1 MRATAETSQTGH
13 PGGRHDDGIDAGTV
27 LPGALAFDEETAPR
41 RWRGLAVALAGVVI
55 VVIAWLAGVWSRNAD
70 IEALHRG
77 SARRLDTLTAAL
89 FAPTDKFSYMPGM
102 VARYGKIVQALETP
116 QNPARITGANELLY
130 EINAAAKSAVVY
142 VLDRN
147 GLVIASSNWQQ
158 PESFVGQNYAFRPY
172 FQDALRGGE
181 GRFYAMGTTSL
192 LPGYYFSSPV
202 TRGDAIIGV
211 AVVKIDMSN
220 FDRAW
225 NGRDSVV
232 VSDHN
237 GVIFLST
244 QDDWKYRPMQS
255 LSDAALQELKRTRQ
269 YENVLKPPLRTTP
282 VEEYGPDERM
292 LRIAATDEAAGGDTE
307 YFVRS
312 GKLPGSSWTVSVLTP
327 VADIDAR
334 AHRSALFG
342 AAGGVFLLVLALYV
356 LQVRANLREREAS
369 RQALERAHGAL
380 AQQHRRLQTVSE
392 ELRVTSA
399 TDPLTGAYNR
409 RYFFEAADKMLAA
422 QRRTDGALA
431 VMMIDVDHFKEINDV
446 YGHPAGDR
454 VLQTMTAIARDV
466 LRDTD
471 LFARFG
477 GEEFI
482 VALPNTS
489 VAEAAAVA
497 ERLRQRVAAQPF
509 AFQGHSIDVR
519 VSCGVAM
526 HGAENASIEDTIK
539 RADVA
544 LYRAKSLGRNRV
556 ESA

>member
-1 MRATAETSQTGH
+1 
-13 PGGRHDDGIDAGTV
+13 
-27 LPGALAFDEETAPR
+27 
-41 RWRGLAVALAGVVI
+41 
-55 VVIAWLAGVWSRNAD
+55 
-70 IEALHRG
+70 
-77 SARRLDTLTAAL
+77 
-89 FAPTDKFSYMPGM
+89 
-102 VARYGKIVQALETP
+102 
-116 QNPARITGANELLY
+116 
-130 EINAAAKSAVVY
+130 
-142 VLDRN
+142 
-147 GLVIASSNWQQ
+147 
-158 PESFVGQNYAFRPY
+158 
-172 FQDALRGGE
+172 
-181 GRFYAMGTTSL
+181 
-192 LPGYYFSSPV
+192 
-202 TRGDAIIGV
+202 
-211 AVVKIDMSN
+211 
-220 FDRAW
+220 
-225 NGRDSVV
+225 
-232 VSDHN
+232 
-237 GVIFLST
+237 
-244 QDDWKYRPMQS
+244 
-255 LSDAALQELKRTRQ
+255 
-269 YENVLKPPLRTTP
+269 
-282 VEEYGPDERM
+282 
-292 LRIAATDEAAGGDTE
+292 
-307 YFVRS
+307 
-312 GKLPGSSWTVSVLTP
+312 
-327 VADIDAR
+327 
-334 AHRSALFG
+334 
-342 AAGGVFLLVLALYV
+342 
-356 LQVRANLREREAS
+356 REREAS

-392 ELRVTSA
+392 ELRVTSS

-431 VMMIDVDHFKEINDV
+431 VIMIDVDHFKEINDV

-497 ERLRQRVAAQPF
+497 ERLRQRVAAQPC

>member
-1 MRATAETSQTGH
+1 MQATAETIQTGH
-13 PGGRHDDGIDAGTV
+13 AGGGIDIGTV
-27 LPGALAFDEETAPR
+27 LTADLPFDAASAPR

-55 VVIAWLAGVWSRNAD
+55 VALAGLAGVWSRHDD
-70 IEALHRG
+70 IETLHRG
-77 SARRLDTLTAAL
+77 SARRLETLSAAL
-89 FAPTDKFSYMPGM
+89 FAPTDKFSYLPGM
-102 VARYGKIVQALETP
+102 VARYRKIVQALESP
-116 QNPARITGANELLY
+116 QNPARVAEANQLLY
-130 EINAAAKSAVVY
+130 DINADAKSAVVY
-142 VLDRN
+142 VLDRT
-147 GLVIASSNWQQ
+147 GLVIASSNWRE

-181 GRFYAMGTTSL
+181 GRFYAMGATSL

-202 TRGDAIIGV
+202 TRGDAIVGV
-211 AVVKIDMSN
+211 AVVKIDLSN

-225 NGRDSVV
+225 NGRDDVV
-232 VSDHN
+232 VSDRN

-255 LSDAALQELKRTRQ
+255 LSDTALQELKRTRQ
-269 YENVLKPPLRTTP
+269 YQNVLKSPLRTRL
-282 VEEYGPDERM
+282 VEDYGPDERM
-292 LRIAATDEAAGGDTE
+292 LRIAATGDAGRRPTE
-307 YFVRS
+307 YFMRS
-312 GKLPGSSWTVSVLTP
+312 GRLPDSDWTVSVLTP
-327 VADIDAR
+327 VDGIDAR
-334 AHRSALFG
+334 AYRSALIG

-356 LQVRANLREREAS
+356 LQIRANLREREAS

-431 VMMIDVDHFKEINDV
+431 VMMIDVDHFKEINDLH
-446 YGHPAGDR
+446 GHPAGDR
-454 VLQTMTAIARDV
+454 VLRTMTAIADEV

-482 VALPNTS
+482 VALPNTN
-489 VAEAAAVA
+489 VAEAATVA
-497 ERLRQRVAAQPF
+497 ERLRQRVVGQPF
-509 AFQGHSIDVR
+509 VFQGQSIDVR
-519 VSCGVAM
+519 VSCGVAA
-526 HGAENASIEDTIK
+526 HGADATSIEDTIK

-544 LYRAKSLGRNRV
+544 LYRAKSMGRNRV